1 MGLQWPFC
9 SGASGDSPLPAKLNG
24 AMANGKDLSSYL
36 PIIEVARSYRREDLP
51 HDVVAGV
58 AVGMLTVPQAVAY
71 ALLAGLP
78 AQAGLYACLAPMVI
92 HALLSSSRQLIV
104 GPVAIAALMVAS
116 TVGQHAAA
124 YSDAYLGIT
133 TVLSLQVGLIL
144 ILLRLLQVGGI
155 VNLLSHPVIS
165 GFVNGAAVV
174 IIISQL
180 APLTGIAT
188 TSRLD
193 DGAVD
198 RLALLVRSVSEVNPT
213 AVALGVGSLLLMAA
227 VRRWGPALVRT
238 GVEAGGDGD
247 VRHALG
253 RTGPVLAT
261 VLGTAV
267 VAGLGL
273 DVGVVGSVPAG
284 LPELTV
290 PLMDARLW
298 WDLAPNAVLIA
309 LVAFVESYSIGKTLA
324 SRQRRRIDSHQELLA
339 LGAANIGASL
349 SGAYPVAGSFSRS
362 SVNYASGAR
371 TPASALVCAVVIVL
385 TLLWLTPLFA
395 NLPHAVLAA
404 VVIVAVYELADFRS
418 VIRDWRFYRGDVLTH
433 FATFAGVLVAGVEA
447 GLLIGVGISV
457 VLFMR
462 GSARPHIAVVGR
474 LGDTPHFRNVKRYEV
489 RTWPHLVAARVDES
503 FYFANADTLESR
515 LAELVDNPEGGDPD
529 GGQTVEHLLII
540 MSAVNF
546 IDTTGLEM
554 LQRLTHRLARRG
566 VAIHLCEIKGPVRDQ
581 LEHVAVDEWLTG
593 RVFQTTDDAFNA
605 LTEAA
610 GKWVWRDMPGNEG
623 IGRG

>member
-1 MGLQWPFC
+1 
-9 SGASGDSPLPAKLNG
+9 
-24 AMANGKDLSSYL
+24 MANGIKDLSSFF

-92 HALLSSSRQLIV
+92 HALMSSSRQLIV

-133 TVLSLQVGLIL
+133 TVLSLQVGAIL
-144 ILLRLLQVGGI
+144 MLLRLLQVGGI

-165 GFVNGAAVV
+165 GFVNGAAIV

-180 APLTGIAT
+180 APLAGIAT
-188 TSRLD
+188 TSQLD

-198 RLALLVRSVSEVNPT
+198 RIALLVRSVAAINPT
-213 AVALGVGSLLLMAA
+213 ALGLGMASLLLMAA
-227 VRRWGPALVRT
+227 VRRWSPVLLRRGGT
-238 GVEAGGDGD
+238 SGTAGNGD
-247 VRHALG
+247 VRHALA
-253 RTGPVLAT
+253 RTGPVLVT

-267 VAGLGL
+267 VAGFGL
-273 DVGVVGSVPAG
+273 DVGVVGNVPSG
-284 LPELTV
+284 LPELTL
-290 PLMDARLW
+290 PLLDARLW
-298 WDLAPNAVLIA
+298 WDVAPNAVLIA

-362 SVNYASGAR
+362 SVNYALGAR
-371 TPASALVCAVVIVL
+371 TPVSALVCAVIIVV
-385 TLLWLTPLFA
+385 TLLWLTPAFA
-395 NLPHAVLAA
+395 SLPHAVLAA
-404 VVIVAVYELADFRS
+404 VVIVAVYELADFRT
-418 VIRDWRFYRGDVLTH
+418 VVRDWRFCRPDVLTH
-433 FATFAGVLVAGVEA
+433 FATFAGVLLAGVEA
-447 GLLIGVGISV
+447 GLVIGVGIAV

-474 LGDTPHFRNVKRYEV
+474 LGDTPHFRNVKRYAV
-489 RTWPHLVAARVDES
+489 RTWPHLVAVRVDES

-515 LAELVDNPEGGDPD
+515 LAELVDNPEVSEGSHSGG
-529 GGQTVEHLLII
+529 GEAVEHLLII

-554 LQRLTHRLARRG
+554 LKRLTYRLARRG
-566 VAIHLCEIKGPVRDQ
+566 VAMHICEIKGPVRDQ

-610 GKWVWRDMPGNEG
+610 GQWVWRDGLENAASDE
-623 IGRG
+623 

>member
-1 MGLQWPFC
+1 
-9 SGASGDSPLPAKLNG
+9 
-24 AMANGKDLSSYL
+24 MANGIKDLTSYL
-36 PIIEVARSYRREDLP
+36 PIVEVVRSYRREDLP

-133 TVLSLQVGLIL
+133 TVLTLQVGAIL
-144 ILLRLLQVGGI
+144 ILLRLLQVGGV
-155 VNLLSHPVIS
+155 VNLLSHPVIA
-165 GFVNGAAVV
+165 GFVNGAAVL

-180 APLTGIAT
+180 APLAGIAT

-198 RLALLVRSVSEVNPT
+198 RIAELVRSVAEINPT
-213 AVALGVGSLLLMAA
+213 ALGLGVGSLVLMAA
-227 VRRWGPALVRT
+227 VRRWGPDLLRPSGPVRI
-238 GVEAGGDGD
+238 ARNGD
-247 VRHALG
+247 VRRALL

-261 VLGTAV
+261 VLGTII
-267 VAGLGL
+267 VAAFGL
-273 DVGVVGSVPAG
+273 DVGVVGNVPAG
-284 LPELTV
+284 LPDLTA
-290 PLMDARLW
+290 PLLDIRLW
-298 WDLAPNAVLIA
+298 WDLAPNALLIA

-324 SRQRRRIDSHQELLA
+324 SRQRRRVDSHQELLA

-371 TPASALVCAVVIVL
+371 TPASALVCAVIIVV
-385 TLLWLTPLFA
+385 TLLWLTPAFA
-395 NLPHAVLAA
+395 KVPHAVLAA
-404 VVIVAVYELADFRS
+404 VVMVAVYELADFRH
-418 VIRDWRFYRGDVLTH
+418 VVRDWRFYRGDVLTH
-433 FATFAGVLVAGVEA
+433 FATFAGVLLAGVEA
-447 GLLIGVGISV
+447 GLLIGIVISA
-457 VLFMR
+457 VLFLR

-503 FYFANADTLESR
+503 FYFANADRLERR
-515 LAELVDNPEGGDPD
+515 LAELVADAEVTARGGDTD
-529 GGQTVEHLLII
+529 GEQSTKHLLII

-554 LQRLTHRLARRG
+554 LKRLTHRLARGG
-566 VAIHLCEIKGPVRDQ
+566 VAMHLCEIKGPVRDQ
-581 LEHVAVDEWLTG
+581 LEHVSVDDWLTG

-605 LTEAA
+605 LTEAN
-610 GKWVWRDMPGNEG
+610 GRWVWRDGNENAPTDG
-623 IGRG
+623 QREG

>member
-1 MGLQWPFC
+1 MAVLFGGERRQSPFQ
-9 SGASGDSPLPAKLNG
+9 AKLNG

-51 HDVVAGV
+51 HDMVAGV

-213 AVALGVGSLLLMAA
+213 AIALGVGSLLLMAA
-227 VRRWGPALVRT
+227 VRRWGPALVRPGT
-238 GVEAGGDGD
+238 KGGENGD

-515 LAELVDNPEGGDPD
+515 LAELVDNPDGGGPD
-529 GGQTVEHLLII
+529 GGQAVEHVLII

-610 GKWVWRDMPGNEG
+610 GKWVWRDMPDKE
-623 IGRG
+623 